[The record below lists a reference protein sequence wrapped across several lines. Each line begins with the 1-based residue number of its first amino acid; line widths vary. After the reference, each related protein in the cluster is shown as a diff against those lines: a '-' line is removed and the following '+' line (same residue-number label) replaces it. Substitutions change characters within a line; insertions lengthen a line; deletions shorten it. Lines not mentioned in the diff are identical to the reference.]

1 MEIAHLKMWQ
11 KLLLTQHPFSLIF
24 SACFSPTH
32 KAFSLQS
39 GQGGVREVTR
49 RPLQSVVKGHAPPPL
64 AASLGILWHRDE
76 EHVLEV
82 TEGGWVPHNVP
93 ELPVQPEKTCLWA
106 SFETNE

>member
-11 KLLLTQHPFSLIF
+11 RLLLTQHPFSLIF

-49 RPLQSVVKGHAPPPL
+49 RPLQSVVKGHAPL
-64 AASLGILWHRDE
+64 LSLPAWESYG
-76 EHVLEV
+76 
-82 TEGGWVPHNVP
+82 TGTKNM
-93 ELPVQPEKTCLWA
+93 
-106 SFETNE
+106 S